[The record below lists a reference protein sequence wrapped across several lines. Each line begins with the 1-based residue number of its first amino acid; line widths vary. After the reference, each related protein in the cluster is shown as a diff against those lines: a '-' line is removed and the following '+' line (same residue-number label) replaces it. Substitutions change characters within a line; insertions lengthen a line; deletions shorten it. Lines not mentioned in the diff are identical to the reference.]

1 MNKGKKLTMDDLE
14 VINFPYYYNLVKEGK
29 MKRKEVE
36 GLLFNGNGRRY
47 GRYKNVMEGKPAKY
61 RERVLSK
68 ALRFYDGN
76 NNLISKQCTTCG
88 QVKDINEFSKNKK
101 HSDGYMCRCKECV
114 GKKSLECKHRKY
126 ENDPDYYKKRNDK
139 YRDKINERARDRYWN
154 RGGKERIS
162 KYNKEHREEKNE
174 RRRYKYHND
183 ENYKSRCRIKDS
195 ERRAIKKGIRG
206 SYTQEQWKQCLEYFD
221 YKDAYTGLPMT
232 IESVDHII
240 PINKNGTNT
249 IENLVPCEKS
259 VNSTKQD
266 KDLWEW
272 YSKQNYF
279 SWERY
284 LKICMWIIKNL

>member
-1 MNKGKKLTMDDLE
+1 MSRKRIERNYDD
-14 VINFPYYYNLVKEGK
+14 
-29 MKRKEVE
+29 
-36 GLLFNGNGRRY
+36 
-47 GRYKNVMEGKPAKY
+47 
-61 RERVLSK
+61 
-68 ALRFYDGN
+68 DG
-76 NNLISKQCTTCG
+76 NLISKKCTKCG
-88 QVKDINEFSKNKK
+88 QIKNINEFYKDKSKSDGLQSKCNICSKRKMKESYESNEGYYKEYSKKRYEDNKKNILKRKKKYYEDNKDNIKNYHRIYYKNNRKKISEKNK
-101 HSDGYMCRCKECV
+101 
-114 GKKSLECKHRKY
+114 
-126 ENDPDYYKKRNDK
+126 
-139 YRDKINERARDRYWN
+139 DRYWN

-174 RRRYKYHND
+174 RRRYRYRND
-183 ENYKSRCRIKDS
+183 ENYKSRRRIKDS

-206 SYTQEQWKQCLEYFD
+206 NYTKEQWKQCLEYFD
-221 YKDAYTGLPMT
+221 YKDAYTGLPMN